1 MGCLLNTVIVFLLVG
16 LTNSSTH
23 TYKAGTVSSAQCSL
37 DACAQLAQNA
47 AKANVDILVLPVPED
62 ISRSVQKDNFDEAVK
77 VISSLAKDNKIYIVS
92 HFLEKV
98 RCQEKTEIIRNN
110 LVFDRQGSVVYIYRK
125 PLDLT
130 ATCNVTATGTTFV
143 TDFGVNFGVLM
154 PEDLVLRNLQGKN
167 FVVAGEWGSEIP
179 ALAAPQFFKSWAFT
193 TNANLVTSSGIFS
206 GKAGGTG
213 HGTDLVAAEL
223 KKDGGDVINAPIAT
237 TSPHVQDLSQ
247 YIIKPLDLA
256 KQDVRE
262 TVCHGQFCCHF
273 QVKTS
278 ASAQGL
284 NFGLAA
290 FEGLRHYGG
299 GQNIG
304 TQECALLPCVG
315 SLKSSCDIGSINNTN
330 IIFDE
335 ISITANFKPTES
347 AQFPIILST
356 DTLSNSQFR
365 FDSKHENNTNQVTV
379 KLYDGQNL
387 FNFGI
392 LGRDFSK
399 DYVEKTV
406 IYDNNDG
413 LTYKIYEY
421 VNSDE
426 VLEFCDY
433 VWIRL
438 RVLIFV
444 VSIYVLEMM

>member
-16 LTNSSTH
+16 LTKSSTH
-23 TYKAGTVSSAQCSL
+23 TYRAGIASSTQCSF
-37 DACAQLAQNA
+37 DACAQLVQNA

-62 ISRSVQKDNFDEAVK
+62 ISRSVQTDNFDEAVK
-77 VISSLAKDNKIYIVS
+77 VISGLAKDNKIYIVS
-92 HFLEKV
+92 HLLEKV
-98 RCQEKTEIIRNN
+98 RCQEKTEIIRSN
-110 LVFDRQGSVVYIYRK
+110 LVFDRQGSVVSIHRK
-125 PLDLT
+125 PLDPT
-130 ATCNVTATGTTFV
+130 ATCNVTATETTFV
-143 TDFGVNFGVLM
+143 TDFGVTFGLLM

-193 TNANLVTSSGIFS
+193 TNANLVSSFGVFS
-206 GKAGGTG
+206 GKAGQTG
-213 HGTDLVAAEL
+213 HGTDFVVAEL
-223 KKDGGDVINAPIAT
+223 TKDGEDAINTPIAT
-237 TSPHVQDLSQ
+237 TTPHVQDLSQ
-247 YIIKPLDLA
+247 YIIKPLDLN
-256 KQDVRE
+256 QDVRE
-262 TVCHGQFCCHF
+262 TVCHGQFCCQFH
-273 QVKTS
+273 VKTS
-278 ASAQGL
+278 ASGPQGL

-304 TQECALLPCVG
+304 TQECAILPCIG
-315 SLKSSCDIGSINNTN
+315 SFKSCDIGSMNSTN

-356 DTLSNSQFR
+356 DTLSNSQFQ
-365 FDSKHENNTNQVTV
+365 FDSKHENYTNQVTV
-379 KLYDGQNL
+379 KLYDAQNL
-387 FNFGI
+387 LNFGI
-392 LGRDFSK
+392 FGRDFSK

-421 VNSDE
+421 INSDE